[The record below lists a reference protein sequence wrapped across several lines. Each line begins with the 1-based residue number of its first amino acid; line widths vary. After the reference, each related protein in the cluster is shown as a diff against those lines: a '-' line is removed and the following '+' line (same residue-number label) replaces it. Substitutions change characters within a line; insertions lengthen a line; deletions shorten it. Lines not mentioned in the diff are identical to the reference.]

1 MARKPTRAKPDEL
14 QSRSMLEMKL
24 LIQFWKHE
32 RRRLAFILLFTAVS
46 VAISLAFPYILRYIV
61 DGIQKGLQNAQDFR
75 VRQLLTYVGIL
86 LGFGVLRAV
95 VSVSLPF
102 YRGRT
107 NEYFMWRIRNQVFRR
122 VLDMGH
128 SFTNRFPSGDVMER
142 LDHDLNDLSWFACSG
157 VFRPVEAVF
166 TLTFALVILVR
177 MNLLLTLVAVLPV
190 SLAVLSWLK
199 LGPQVA
205 KWYRTWRERISD
217 TNNYLEASFSG
228 IRLVK
233 SYTME
238 ARSAVS
244 FRAVLNE
251 RIRAAIRSV
260 RFEAL
265 IGVMFGAIS
274 ELGILLVLAVGG
286 TLVIGKTI
294 TLGEFVAFN
303 AYILMLITPM
313 FDIGNFF
320 VAGKRAQAAEE
331 RIRALH
337 DFPLDVDISTGVR
350 RLPSESEVFMT
361 NVGFGY
367 PGRGL
372 DQNRLDSGSCPR
384 TTPAVGIAQAE
395 AGETAHREATDPAP
409 ADVNRAG
416 AALRDLNMVIA
427 PGAKIGIAGT
437 VGSGKS
443 TIMRLLLRLA
453 EPSVGEI
460 TLNGVP
466 LREFEIVSLRSL
478 YGYAP
483 QEANLFSDTIRN
495 NITLGR
501 AVGRFHRRDADDA
514 VRPLRTQPISG
525 ECENPE
531 TEVRVQEVA
540 RIAQLE
546 SDLKAMPKGL
556 DELIGERGLRLSGG
570 QKGRVSIA
578 RALFDKPQILLLDD
592 VTASLDAE
600 TEQQFIADVV
610 KYMQD
615 AALVIV
621 SHRLSILATCD
632 IVFVLDQGRIVECG
646 AHDELLARHGA
657 YWQLYERQLMKEALE
672 A

>member
-1 MARKPTRAKPDEL
+1 MSATPHSAPRVPQSEDL
-14 QSRSMLEMKL
+14 HSRSMLEMKL
-24 LIQFWKHE
+24 VIQFWKRE
-32 RRRLAFILLFTAVS
+32 RRRLVVIVLFTAVS
-46 VAISLAFPYILRYIV
+46 VAIALVFPYILRLIV
-61 DGIQKGLQNAQDFR
+61 NGIQDHFPAR
-75 VRQLLTYVGIL
+75 TLLTYVGIL
-86 LGFGVLRAV
+86 FGFGLLRAF

-166 TLTFALVILVR
+166 TLAFALIILIR
-177 MNLLLTLVAVLPV
+177 MNVLLTLVAVLPV
-190 SLAVLSWLK
+190 SLAVLAWLK

-205 KWYRTWRERISD
+205 KWYRAWREKISE
-217 TNNYLEASFSG
+217 TNNHLEASFSG

-238 ARSAVS
+238 TRSAIS
-244 FRAVLNE
+244 FRSVLNE
-251 RIRAAIRSV
+251 RIRAAVRSA
-260 RFEAL
+260 RYEAL

-274 ELGILLVLAVGG
+274 EIGILLVLGLGG
-286 TLVIGKTI
+286 VLVIRNTI
-294 TLGEFVAFN
+294 RLGEFVAFN

-337 DFPLDVDISTGVR
+337 DFPPDVDIATGVR
-350 RLPSESEVFMT
+350 GLPSEAEVFMT

-367 PGRGL
+367 PALAPVAPAAGPPAADVNVVGL
-372 DQNRLDSGSCPR
+372 LR
-384 TTPAVGIAQAE
+384 
-395 AGETAHREATDPAP
+395 ETADPAP
-409 ADVNRAG
+409 AETNRSG

-443 TIMRLLLRLA
+443 TIMRLLLRIA

-460 TLNGVP
+460 TINGVP
-466 LREFEIVSLRSL
+466 LKEFDIVSLRGL

-483 QEANLFSDTIRN
+483 QEASLFSDSIRS

-501 AVGRFHRRDADDA
+501 EARDCTGF
-514 VRPLRTQPISG
+514 PLRKTGTVP
-525 ECENPE
+525 NPE
-531 TEVRVQEVA
+531 EPGPSSTPETICPDDVQRATEVRVQEVA

-546 SDLKAMPKGL
+546 FDLKAMPKGL

-578 RALFDKPQILLLDD
+578 RALFNKPPILLLDD

-600 TEQQFIADVV
+600 TEQQFIADVI

-621 SHRLSILATCD
+621 SHRLSILAACD
-632 IVFVLDQGRIVECG
+632 IVFVLDQGRIVESG
-646 AHDELLARHGA
+646 THDELLAKHGA
-657 YWQLYERQLMKEALE
+657 YWHLYERQLMKEALD